1 MFNQNDTFGDI
12 LGFANVGKDTSI
24 TKYDYEITNKMLY
37 YPSLGYE
44 LSNDDINIG
53 NSINLIGNRYIIMTC
68 EEFPVMDN
76 IIGINKNKAFQ
87 KIQLN
92 GVSNVV
98 NGTSFGPYTSGAFV
112 YNTFIHNMPK
122 IYYVPIHEVSKL
134 TFKFYSPNGELYDF
148 NGIDHSFTLRITTLE
163 NIPEHT
169 NINAETSNYI

>member
-1 MFNQNDTFGDI
+1 
-12 LGFANVGKDTSI
+12 
-24 TKYDYEITNKMLY
+24 MLY

-53 NSINLIGNRYIIMTC
+53 NSINLLGHRYIIMTC

-134 TFKFYSPNGELYDF
+134 TFKFFSPNGELYDF